1 MVFDF
6 QDLAS
11 GKAEKKLA
19 QTFSRAGAN
28 VVQSAVGALKR
39 SSGVSFKDVSLT
51 FADGQVVAMSIKQ
64 TGDIYAVKLNGK
76 PLPVKA
82 QDDHFKAIKEIV
94 DAMNAGRTKFQAAL
108 AKAQAALP
116 KGIKS
121 AAPKME
127 VALQQKAADLDAAI
141 ADARAKVEELRK
153 ELGDGVLDSVGENP
167 AHEATETP
175 EQEAIEEITG
185 EEDEDSGEVSEEQ
198 ARLFDNA

>member
-94 DAMNAGRTKFQAAL
+94 DAMNAGRSKFQKILAA
-108 AKAQAALP
+108 AKVKP
-116 KGIKS
+116 PPGIRT

-127 VALQQKAADLDAAI
+127 QALADKRDALKSAI
-141 ADARAKVEELRK
+141 AAVRAEIQGLTAAP
-153 ELGDGVLDSVGENP
+153 SV
-167 AHEATETP
+167 AA
-175 EQEAIEEITG
+175 
-185 EEDEDSGEVSEEQ
+185 
-198 ARLFDNA
+198 